1 MSASAAQQHD
11 VMLSVIVCTRNRAE
25 LLRRALQS
33 VAEQDLQSDMFE
45 VVVVDNASSD
55 ATPNVARGFQDR
67 MALRYVREERIGLCV
82 ARNTGWRAARGR
94 YVVFFDDD
102 AIARPGWLRAI
113 KSTFERAG
121 PSAGVVG
128 GRVDPIWEASRPSWL
143 ADEIAGSL
151 TIVHWGDDEKII
163 RDIRREWLVGANM
176 ALPRHLLA
184 DIGGFHPWLDRVGN
198 NLLSSGDV
206 FLQKEVIRRGYDCL
220 YVPAIAI
227 EHLVPASRLTQKW
240 FLRRFFW
247 QGVSD
252 AVMQL
257 IERVPSPRQR
267 LSLAANRMRRML
279 RSPAHLAALP
289 FRTDSPEAF
298 KKKCLALIDIGYV
311 VGLLGAAKH

>member
-1 MSASAAQQHD
+1 MTAPAAQQRD
-11 VMLSVIVCTRNRAE
+11 VLISVIICSRNRAE
-25 LLRRALQS
+25 LLRHAIQS
-33 VAEQDLQSDMFE
+33 VADQDISKNLFE

-55 ATPNVARGFQDR
+55 NTSAVAHSFQDR
-67 MALRYVREERIGLCV
+67 IALRYIREERIGLCV
-82 ARNTGWRAARGR
+82 ARNTGWRSACGR

-102 AIARPGWLRAI
+102 AIARPGWLASI
-113 KSTFERAG
+113 KAAFERAG
-121 PSAGVVG
+121 PSVGAIG
-128 GRVDPIWEASRPSWL
+128 GRVDPIWEAARPPWL

-151 TIVHWGDDEKII
+151 TIVHWGDDEKVI
-163 RDIRREWLVGANM
+163 RDIRMEWLVGANM
-176 ALPRHLLA
+176 ALPKHLLA

-206 FLQKEVIRRGYDCL
+206 FLQKEVMRRGYQCL

-227 EHLVPASRLTQKW
+227 KHLVPAARLTQKW
-240 FLRRFFW
+240 FMSRFYW

-267 LSLAANRMRRML
+267 LALAVNRVRRLL
-279 RSPAHLAALP
+279 RSPGLLAALP
-289 FRTDSPEAF
+289 FRTNSPDTF

>member
-1 MSASAAQQHD
+1 
-11 VMLSVIVCTRNRAE
+11 VLISVIICTRNRAA
-25 LLRRALQS
+25 LLKRAIQS
-33 VAEQDLQSDMFE
+33 VVDQDVARDVFE
-45 VVVVDNASSD
+45 LVVVDNASSD
-55 ATPNVARGFQDR
+55 ATPDVASSFQDR
-67 MALRYVREERIGLCV
+67 LALRYVREERIGLCV
-82 ARNTGWRAARGR
+82 ARNTGWRAAGGR
-94 YVVFFDDD
+94 YVAFFDDD
-102 AIARPGWLRAI
+102 AIAKPGWLRSI
-113 KSTFERAG
+113 KATFERSG
-121 PSAGVVG
+121 PSIGVIG
-128 GRVDPIWEASRPSWL
+128 GRVDPIWEASRPGWL
-143 ADEIAGSL
+143 ADDIAGSL
-151 TIVHWGDDEKII
+151 TIVHWGDDEKVI

-176 ALPRHLLA
+176 ALPKHLLS

-206 FLQKEVIRRGYDCL
+206 FLQKEVMRRGYDCL

-267 LSLAANRMRRML
+267 LSLAAKRMRRIL
-279 RSPAHLAALP
+279 RSPVQLACLP
-289 FRTDSPEAF
+289 FRTESPEAF

-311 VGLLGAAKH
+311 LGLLGAAKH